1 MDILLTDEERRGK
14 VVGGVDTHAGTHW
27 LCVLGERGDVRLSR
41 EFPATAQGYDDLAR
55 AIGPA
60 DGCLAVGVEGT
71 GSFGAGLTRRLTSLG
86 YHVYEVLRP
95 KREKRGIAEDKNDGA
110 DAERAARDVIAGH
123 GLSEPK
129 SQDGWVEG
137 LRVLLNA
144 RDQAVKTCTSLSN
157 AARSMLITAD
167 DPMRRAYEGMTAAE
181 LMKSLAGA
189 EGSGVVGRATATALK
204 GLASA
209 WKAADEARHSLE
221 ASMRALLE
229 ANCPALLAMYCCGVS
244 DAAALAVAAGDNPQR
259 LRSEASFAAL
269 CGASPVEASSGKTK
283 RHRLNRGGDRR
294 ANTALYMICI
304 RRMGHD
310 PRTRAYVLRHGG
322 CGGPGNNKE
331 IERRLKRYI
340 AREAYHAIVHPF
352 DLRDFIDGRELAKA
366 RKEAGL
372 TQVEVAKAL
381 GVSSSSI
388 SDVENMHEPRRELAK
403 KYAAW
408 IEQGMPID
416 VA

>member
-1 MDILLTDEERRGK
+1 MKVLFTDEERRGK
-14 VVGGVDTHAGTHW
+14 VIGGVDTHTDAHW
-27 LCVLGERGDVRLSR
+27 LCILDERGGVKLSK
-41 EFPATAQGYDDLAR
+41 EFPATAAGYDDLAR
-55 AIGPA
+55 AIGPS
-60 DGCLAVGVEGT
+60 DGCLAIGIEGT
-71 GSFGAGLTRRLTSLG
+71 GSYGAGLARRLSELG
-86 YHVYEVLRP
+86 YRVYEVLRP

-110 DAERAARDVIAGH
+110 DAERAARDVMAGH

-144 RDQAVKTCTSLSN
+144 RDQAVKSCTSLSN

-167 DPMRRAYEGMTAAE
+167 EQMRRAYEGMAADR
-181 LMKSLAGA
+181 LMKSLANV
-189 EGSGVVGRATATALK
+189 EGIGEIGCATAAALR

-209 WKAADEARHSLE
+209 WRAADEARHELE

-229 ANCPALLAMYCCGVS
+229 GNCPALIAMYCCGVS

-310 PRTRAYVLRHGG
+310 PKTRAYVARYGG
-322 CGGPGNNKE
+322 YGGPGNNKE

-340 AREAYHAIVHPF
+340 AREAYHAIMHPF
-352 DLRDFIDGRELAKA
+352 DLRDFIDGRELAKV
-366 RKEAGL
+366 RKKAGL

-416 VA
+416 VT